1 MTSREAHIEA
11 EEAKFFAFL
20 GIEYPYQ
27 RPETQFHPNPDPSKI
42 LSISDPHSP
51 FESWAVL
58 KAAHEDAGD
67 AGTLIVPGDV
77 GDYYSKSR
85 FRKTR
90 AITFKEEVQSV
101 FRLVEWLA
109 TRFPS
114 VKLMIGNHDNRPE
127 KTISNLFEGNVD
139 LLIMTEQNLLKYI
152 ASYFDN
158 VEIVGTQLDNRD
170 FILTHIYQFGDIV
183 FTHGELSRVQK
194 TATLE
199 YISKY
204 LYRWSEM
211 LELKPYTFIAQAHNH
226 TDLKTTMGRERWY
239 SLPTACDPYSMG
251 MEYIFGSRMVGNPP
265 SVGYTL
271 FYQFH
276 GVTDYNL
283 SNNVL
288 VSDGTH

>member
-1 MTSREAHIEA
+1 
-11 EEAKFFAFL
+11 
-20 GIEYPYQ
+20 
-27 RPETQFHPNPDPSKI
+27 
-42 LSISDPHSP
+42 
-51 FESWAVL
+51 
-58 KAAHEDAGD
+58 
-67 AGTLIVPGDV
+67 
-77 GDYYSKSR
+77 
-85 FRKTR
+85 
-90 AITFKEEVQSV
+90 
-101 FRLVEWLA
+101 
-109 TRFPS
+109 
-114 VKLMIGNHDNRPE
+114 MIGNHDNRPE